1 MNKKGFTLVELLA
14 VIVILAVILTI
25 AVPNMFKI
33 INKSKEDTYNNQVT
47 MIIDAA
53 KKYVVTEEVTVA
65 VSPGTCINLSAIVTA
80 GYLEKTPKNP
90 KTGVD
95 MAGSVTAIKDGTTGN
110 YTYTYSDTAC
120 TP

>member
-25 AVPNMFKI
+25 AVPNMVKI

-47 MIIDAA
+47 MIKNAA
-53 KKYVVTEEVTVA
+53 DKYLLITENITWTTNTTTITVA
-65 VSPGTCINLSAIVTA
+65 NLVSA
-80 GYLEKTPKNP
+80 GILDANPINP
-90 KTGVD
+90 KTNKG
-95 MAGSVTAIKDGTTGN
+95 MCGTITVTRTAEDGT
-110 YTYTYSDTAC
+110 YSFAYVDAEC